1 MKTVLTNTELK
12 KMIKLVSYPESMDS
26 LFELRNNIQA
36 YANLEMVQL
45 TILNCCGKD
54 YVKYLDGIT
63 GRVKDFSP
71 REKHAFIANGF
82 KINNEDFTDGM
93 INIAKL
99 SLLYIFHN
107 YNKNNNKYKLKGD

>member
-1 MKTVLTNTELK
+1 MKTVLTNIELK
-12 KMIKLVSYPESMDS
+12 KMIKLVSDPESMDS

-54 YVKYLDGIT
+54 YVKYLDEVT
-63 GRVKDFSP
+63 GRVEKFSP
-71 REKHAFIANGF
+71 REKCTFITSGF
-82 KINNEDFTDGM
+82 KINNEDFNDEM